1 MFTDK
6 WQSPSARMRQF
17 LTKWAKVAQQAT
29 LYREAGPIFPRTCD
43 SCPARFSGD
52 PNDALYRCCD
62 CFCPAVECADCT
74 LNSHRRNPF
83 HRVDVWAPER
93 GFWDRIPL
101 SQVTTA
107 TNRKVVIELGHPLG
121 VPCPTA
127 VGRPS
132 TRKMTIVHDH
142 GINEYI
148 VRFCGCDDSETQQPV
163 PEPIQLIRF
172 GLWPGSWKRPESA
185 YTISALRDHQLLGLQ
200 AQMSTHDYVQYL
212 RRTTDIVCPE
222 DVPVRNFHDAATPRN
237 HAYRAQ
243 DRYREF
249 MTAAREFTFIR
260 ATKHAG
266 IEPSEDLEPG
276 VLTIRCPAC
285 PQPGVNMDVSER
297 RPAGEE

>member
-1 MFTDK
+1 
-6 WQSPSARMRQF
+6 MREF
-17 LTKWAKVAQQAT
+17 LAGWAKAAQQAT
-29 LYREAGPIFPRTCD
+29 LYREAGPIYPRTCD
-43 SCPARFSGD
+43 SCTAHFSGN
-52 PNDALYRCCD
+52 PSDALYRCFD

-83 HRVDVWAPER
+83 HRIDVWTPER

-107 TNRKVVIELGHPLG
+107 TNRKVVVELGHALG

-132 TRKMTIVHDH
+132 TRKMTVVHDH
-142 GINEYI
+142 GISECT
-148 VRFCGCDDSETQQPV
+148 VRFCGCDDPETKQPV

-222 DVPVRNFHDAATPRN
+222 DVPVRNAHHVMTSRDN
-237 HAYRAQ
+237 NCHVQ

-260 ATKHAG
+260 ATKRAG
-266 IEPSEDLEPG
+266 IEPTDNLEPG
-276 VLTIRCPAC
+276 VLAVRCPAC
-285 PQPGVNMDVSER
+285 PQPGINMDTAQKR
-297 RPAGEE
+297 HKGEE